1 MHLIVLDKKD
11 VILENHKCT
20 RLHLSGDSSEED
32 QSSLTGSSLNL
43 DVSDNGDLSLENDGK
58 CHVKHK

>member
-11 VILENHKCT
+11 VILENHKCA